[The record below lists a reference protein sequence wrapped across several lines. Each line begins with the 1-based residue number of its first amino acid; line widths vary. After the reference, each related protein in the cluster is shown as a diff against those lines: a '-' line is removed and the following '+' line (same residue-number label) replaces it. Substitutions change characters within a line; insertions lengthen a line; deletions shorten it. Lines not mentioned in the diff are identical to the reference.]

1 MSSTIQIKTIIQ
13 TIQDEV
19 QQFAKTNETIAK
31 HTNLLAL
38 NATIEAARAGE
49 FGKGFAVVA
58 QEVKTLANQAANNSK
73 ELRTTVLAR
82 ITKQTE
88 QLNHQFEE
96 THYNRLS
103 EMAQS
108 LVQLIVRNLYER
120 TADVRWWAT
129 DDAFYKCLENITPEN
144 SAHAT
149 KRLSIINRFYS
160 VYADLLLVDPKGNVV
175 ATSQPDVFAQVN
187 GSSVANQRWF
197 SAAMATHSGD
207 QYIVDDIFNCPLHSN
222 RGVAVY
228 SAAVRRGGEIHGEVL
243 GVLGVFFDWQ
253 DQARGI
259 VCDEPNL
266 TPAEWPNS
274 RVLLLDGR
282 NRIIASSDG
291 NDLLTSFPLDTQGKT
306 KGHYFDANG
315 NTVAFAKTIGYQEY
329 DGLGWWGVIIQKP
342 SKD

>member
-1 MSSTIQIKTIIQ
+1 MSSLHIKTIIQ

-19 QQFAKTNETIAK
+19 QQFARTNETIAK

-58 QEVKTLANQAANNSK
+58 SEVKNLASQAANNSK

-82 ITKQTE
+82 ITQQTE
-88 QLNHQFEE
+88 QLSSQFED
-96 THYNRLS
+96 THYSRLS

-129 DDAFYKCLENITPEN
+129 DDAFYKCLEDITEEN
-144 SAHAT
+144 CAYAT

-160 VYADLLLVDPKGNVV
+160 VYADLLLVDTNGKVV
-175 ATSQPDVFAQVN
+175 ATSQPDLYRQAVGAN
-187 GSSVANQRWF
+187 VAGQHWF

-207 QYIVDDIFNCPLHSN
+207 QYIVDDIYNCPMHNN

-253 DQARGI
+253 EQARGI

-266 TPAEWPNS
+266 TPVEWQKS
-274 RVLLLDGR
+274 RVLLLDNR
-282 NRIIASSDG
+282 SRIIAASDG
-291 NDLLTSFPLDTQGKT
+291 VGLLTHFRLDNAGKT
-306 KGHYFDANG
+306 KCYYFDESG
-315 NTVAFAKTIGYQEY
+315 NTIAYAKTIGYQEY
-329 DGLGWWGVIIQKP
+329 DGLGWWGVIVQQP
-342 SKD
+342 ALE